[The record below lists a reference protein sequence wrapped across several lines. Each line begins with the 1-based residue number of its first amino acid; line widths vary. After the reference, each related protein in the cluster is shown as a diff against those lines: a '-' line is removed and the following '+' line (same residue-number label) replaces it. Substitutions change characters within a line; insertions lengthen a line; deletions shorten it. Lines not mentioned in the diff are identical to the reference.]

1 MARIT
6 TTMLRGRWQ
15 GSDRWLSDGGARGAG
30 RLTARITRDGVLLYF
45 QYFLP
50 GAGKLQRVPLGPYDE
65 AGTRGLSLVQ
75 ARNKS
80 AELATLYRSGVHD
93 LNAHLERER
102 EATERARKAEEE
114 AARRAQE
121 DAQRSTLK
129 QLLNAYI
136 AYLERHG
143 KQSARDAKSIFDRHV
158 LGAAPDLAAR
168 KAADVSVDNFVGL
181 IAKLTEAGKGRTAAK
196 CRSYLRAAYSLA
208 IRSRTDPSA
217 PLAMRSFGIMA
228 NPIAS
233 IGALSQ
239 YSRARDRVL
248 SGPELAAFLKRV
260 DGLPEGA
267 PRDALQL
274 CVLLGGQRP
283 QQLLRARAADVDL
296 SAGTIMLSDLKG
308 ARRQPRRHVL
318 PLTPEPR
325 RILTR
330 RLEALTDGEP
340 LFSTDGKTYMRIETV
355 SALVAD
361 IAGAMLTA
369 TDKEAREPFQLR
381 DLRRTAETM
390 LAGLG
395 VSSDVRAQLQSHGL
409 GGVQQRHYDRYEYML
424 EKRQA
429 LEKWRR
435 HLEHLKTGNSAK
447 IIPLA
452 RTSARGGEP
461 DKAAK
466 H

>member
-1 MARIT
+1 MAQIT

-30 RLTARITRDGVLLYF
+30 RLTARLTRDGVLLYF

-50 GAGKLQRVPLGPYDE
+50 GTGKVQRVPLGPYDE

-75 ARNKS
+75 ARDKA
-80 AELATLYRSGVHD
+80 AELAALYRGGAHD

-102 EATERARKAEEE
+102 EAAERARKAEEE

-129 QLLNAYI
+129 QLLDTYI
-136 AYLERHG
+136 AYLDRRG
-143 KQSARDAKSIFDRHV
+143 KQSARDAKSIFGRHV
-158 LGAAPDLAAR
+158 LEAAPDLAIR
-168 KAADVSVDNFVGL
+168 KATDVSVDEFVGL
-181 IAKLTEAGKGRTAAK
+181 IAKLSEAGKGRTAAK

-217 PLAMRSFGIMA
+217 PLAMRSFGITA

-239 YSRARDRVL
+239 FSRARDRVL
-248 SGPELAAFLKRV
+248 SGPEFAAFLKRV
-260 DGLPEGA
+260 EALPEGT
-267 PRDALQL
+267 PLDTLQL
-274 CVLLGGQRP
+274 AVLLGGQRP

-296 SAGTIMLSDLKG
+296 SAGTITLSDPKG
-308 ARRQPRRHVL
+308 ARQQPRRHVL
-318 PLTPEPR
+318 PLTADAKA
-325 RILTR
+325 ILKR
-330 RLEALTDGEP
+330 RLEALVDGEP
-340 LFSTDGKTYMRIETV
+340 LFSTDAKTCMRIETISV
-355 SALVAD
+355 LVAD
-361 IAGAMLTA
+361 IAGNMLA
-369 TDKEAREPFQLR
+369 KEREAREPFQLR
-381 DLRRTAETM
+381 DIRRTAETM
-390 LAGLG
+390 LASLG

-409 GGVQQRHYDRYEYML
+409 GGVQQRHYDRHEYML

-435 HLEHLKTGNSAK
+435 HLEFLKARKSADVV
-447 IIPLA
+447 PLT
-452 RTSARGGEP
+452 RRKARGGVHQ
-461 DKAAK
+461 DVTKQ
-466 H
+466 